1 MSTMS
6 NEIAIV
12 IIDDHPMVI
21 EGLKILLSNYDAVV
35 VRQTF
40 NRGLDALHQLSLL
53 GNAVVLLD
61 INLPDI
67 NGIELCEKLMASNP
81 KSKILGMSTYNDASV
96 IRQMVQKGAKGY
108 LIKNATAEELYT
120 AIENVYNGRT
130 YFTADVQRILAESSL
145 KSLPRLTRREQ
156 EVLRLI
162 AGGKTTQQIAEQLF
176 VSPLTV
182 ETHRRNLMQKF
193 GVSNA
198 PALIKMAID
207 EKLL

>member
-40 NRGLDALHQLSLL
+40 TRGLDALHQLSLL

-120 AIENVYNGRT
+120 AIENVYNGKT

>member
-1 MSTMS
+1 MS

-12 IIDDHPMVI
+12 IVDDHPMVI

-108 LIKNATAEELYT
+108 LIKY
-120 AIENVYNGRT
+120 
-130 YFTADVQRILAESSL
+130 
-145 KSLPRLTRREQ
+145 K
-156 EVLRLI
+156 
-162 AGGKTTQQIAEQLF
+162 K
-176 VSPLTV
+176 
-182 ETHRRNLMQKF
+182 
-193 GVSNA
+193 
-198 PALIKMAID
+198 
-207 EKLL
+207 

>member
-12 IIDDHPMVI
+12 IVDDHPMVI

-120 AIENVYNGRT
+120 AIENVYNGKT

>member
-1 MSTMS
+1 MS

-40 NRGLDALHQLSLL
+40 TRGLDALHQLSLL

>member
-1 MSTMS
+1 MS

-12 IIDDHPMVI
+12 IVDDHPMVI

-120 AIENVYNGRT
+120 AIENVYNGKT

>member
-40 NRGLDALHQLSLL
+40 TRGLDALHQLSLL

>member
-12 IIDDHPMVI
+12 IVDDHPMVI

-40 NRGLDALHQLSLL
+40 TRGLDALHQLSLL

-120 AIENVYNGRT
+120 AIENVYNGKN
-130 YFTADVQRILAESSL
+130 YFTADVQRNLAESSL

>member
-12 IIDDHPMVI
+12 IVDDHPMVI